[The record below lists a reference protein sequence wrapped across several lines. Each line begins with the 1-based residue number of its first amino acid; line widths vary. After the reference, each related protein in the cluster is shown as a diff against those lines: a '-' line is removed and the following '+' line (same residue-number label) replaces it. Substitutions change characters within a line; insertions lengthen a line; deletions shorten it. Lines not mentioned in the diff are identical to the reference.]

1 MTGVA
6 WWSQT
11 ASNNATQDSNI
22 NWAEGQAPS
31 SVNDSAR
38 SMMASTAR
46 WRDDISG
53 AITTGG
59 TSTAYTVS
67 SNQSFDSLSRLA
79 GQVIAFTPH
88 TTNTAGSPN
97 VTLNVDGLGA
107 KSIQVGP
114 NVEIPAGFLV
124 SGSPYVALYNAT
136 NGVFYLQNS
145 FGNPYN
151 IPIGGM
157 IDYTGAV
164 APNSSFVL
172 PFGQAI
178 SRTTYAAYFALVGA
192 AFGAGDGTS
201 TFNVPDLRGR
211 VVAGKDDMGGSAAS
225 RLTSSYF
232 GGTATTLGAVGG
244 GESHTLTVGE
254 LPPHYHDAFINDPGH
269 VHQVDRAVAG
279 EQKPASGGNPPF
291 ASNTTVNS
299 STATTGV
306 RVSSS
311 NGLDKTGNTGS
322 GSAHAIVQ
330 PTIVLSKILRII

>member
-1 MTGVA
+1 MTFYK
-6 WWSQT
+6 WSQDPAT
-11 ASNNATQDSNI
+11 NATADSNV
-22 NWAEGQAPS
+22 NYQEGQAPS
-31 SVNDSAR
+31 SLNDSAR
-38 SMMASTAR
+38 AAMAALAKY
-46 WRDDISG
+46 RDDVTG
-53 AITTGG
+53 AIATSG
-59 TSTAYTVS
+59 TSTAYTLS
-67 SNQSFDSLSRLA
+67 SYQSFNSLASMN
-79 GQVIAFTPH
+79 GKVIAFTPH

-107 KSIQVGP
+107 KSIQVSP
-114 NVEIPAGFLV
+114 NVELPAGFLV

-178 SRTTYAAYFALVGA
+178 SRTTYATLFSLLSTTYGT
-192 AFGAGDGTS
+192 GDGST
-201 TFNVPDLRGR
+201 TFNIPDLRGR

-244 GESHTLTVGE
+244 GESHTLTVAE
-254 LPPHYHDAFINDPGH
+254 LPSHYHDAFIFDPGH
-269 VHQVDRAVAG
+269 RHNYDSSNNSQPN
-279 EQKPASGGNPPF
+279 QTGGGSLGLNI
-291 ASNTTVNS
+291 AANNTVTS
-299 STATTGV
+299 AETTGV
-306 RVSSS
+306 RVNSS
-311 NGLDKTGNTGS
+311 NGLDKTGSTGS
-322 GSAHAIVQ
+322 GTAHAIVQ
-330 PTIVLSKILRII
+330 PTIVLSKILRVI